1 AAEKVDLVDEPVA
14 LAGSDRRLGRV
25 VGSAYIDASGRAGA
39 GAQLTTDALL
49 HAVLVAVEDMAAMKA
64 GRLGSLDVRILAR
77 DPVLG
82 HGLERD
88 LEAVEQSHRATSRP
102 RRRARLG
109 WPRRR
114 VSGQSGGPRRQWPGT
129 AGRKRPP
136 QPPPRGR
143 HSRSASRWSR

>member
-25 VGSAYIDASGRAGA
+25 VGSTYIDASGRAGA

-49 HAVLVAVEDMAAMKA
+49 HAVLVAVEDMAAVEA
-64 GRLGSLDVRILAR
+64 GRLGSLDVRILDSDA
-77 DPVLG
+77 VLG

-102 RRRARLG
+102 RRRAHLG
-109 WPRRR
+109 WLRRR
-114 VSGQSGGPRRQWPGT
+114 ASGQFDGARRQLTGT
-129 AGRKRPP
+129 A
-136 QPPPRGR
+136 
-143 HSRSASRWSR
+143 